1 MLLKSAQLR
10 RVEAQ
15 LGIEAVPDEHPVTPK
30 LKEAFGDHSFFLDAE
45 GLNIVEPNPSPESD
59 SGNVVKLA
67 SWTDNKTKLQG
78 HEPEVLPVKVEI
90 GSEEPDPA
98 S

>member
-1 MLLKSAQLR
+1 MLLKAAQLR
-10 RVEAQ
+10 RVETQ

-45 GLNIVEPNPSPESD
+45 GLNIVEPNPSPDSE

-67 SWTDNKTKLQG
+67 SWSDDKTKLQG
-78 HEPEVLPVKVEI
+78 HEPEVLAVTVEI
-90 GSEEPDPA
+90 GSEEADPA